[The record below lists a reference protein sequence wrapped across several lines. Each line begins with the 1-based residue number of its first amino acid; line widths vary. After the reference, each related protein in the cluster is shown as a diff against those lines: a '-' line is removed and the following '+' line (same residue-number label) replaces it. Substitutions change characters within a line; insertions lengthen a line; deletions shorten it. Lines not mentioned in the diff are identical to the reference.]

1 MSSRSIWF
9 SLSLICSD
17 PEHIFSRP
25 YIEMLARRSK
35 VDPLSDC
42 PLGDD
47 WKVVEQDLDRKMS
60 AARVKCFFAYRGE
73 AWSLSL
79 LKEML
84 WRQSSYRLSS
94 RAISRVVK
102 SCCYTVNLLSKGF
115 FDYFYNSSS
124 STSKKFLCNYIVKMQ
139 SMLCLTSQQSY
150 TSYAIMVH
158 NVTVYNY

>member
-1 MSSRSIWF
+1 MGRHSSYLLHHIHFNIIFF
-9 SLSLICSD
+9 SHFSYPILAHTTFCTGVTNVVKIDLVLSLICSD

-42 PLGDD
+42 PLGDG
-47 WKVVEQDLDRKMS
+47 WKVVELDLDRKMS

-84 WRQSSYRLSS
+84 WRQSPYRLSS

-115 FDYFYNSSS
+115 FD
-124 STSKKFLCNYIVKMQ
+124 STFGF
-139 SMLCLTSQQSY
+139 
-150 TSYAIMVH
+150 
-158 NVTVYNY
+158 